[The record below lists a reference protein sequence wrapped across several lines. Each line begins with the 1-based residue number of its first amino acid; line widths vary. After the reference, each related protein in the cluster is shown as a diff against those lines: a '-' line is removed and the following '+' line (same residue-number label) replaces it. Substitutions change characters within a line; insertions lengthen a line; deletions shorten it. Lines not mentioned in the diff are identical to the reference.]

1 MGKDE
6 YKIRKHRSNGLG
18 LGLGLRLGEIFMLN
32 FILGVIV
39 GIIIGVG
46 SMCLVAVIP
55 NEDDEEKGEE

>member
-18 LGLGLRLGEIFMLN
+18 LGLGLRLGEILMLN

-55 NEDDEEKGEE
+55 N